1 MRRRVCLLCLTLVM
15 GVLPLTGYGWE
26 SPLVADHTCTD
37 LSAIPAAW
45 IDSIQANLRWHYAHT
60 SHGEQLSIGLERI
73 ETADSS
79 YDVDVGFS
87 YLPTVPGA
95 FCIFDGQEIE
105 TYITPDMYWETEIG
119 MNLTRDVLNHN
130 PTINVSGW
138 AWCTQLDYYSQVE
151 VQAYLDSMT
160 ALEAEFP
167 NVIFVYFTGNAQAID
182 EDGYNRHLRN
192 EEIRQYCLANNKV
205 LFDFADLD
213 SWWYNPV
220 SLEWEFSFFVWSGDT
235 VRVEHPQFLGDEG
248 GHTTFESC
256 EQKGRAVWWLM
267 ARLAGWPGSP
277 YVAEKDNRRTSA
289 YSLYQN
295 APNPVNSWTS
305 ISYGLESRSHVELSI
320 YDISGRLVRVLF
332 EGEREAGVYSAA
344 WDGID
349 GSGIDVKSGVY
360 LYRLRTPGSSPLTRK
375 MLVLR

>member
-1 MRRRVCLLCLTLVM
+1 VERDSSVYVNREGGGTHMRRYVCLLCPVLLV
-15 GVLPLTGYGWE
+15 GLSALAGYGWE
-26 SPLVADHTCTD
+26 SPLVVDHTCTD
-37 LSAIPAAW
+37 LSLIPAAW
-45 IDSIQANLRWHYAHT
+45 IDSVQANLRWHYAHT

-73 ETADSS
+73 ESSDSA

-87 YLPTVPGA
+87 SLPTVPGA

-105 TYITPDMYWETEIG
+105 TYITPDLYWETELG

-138 AWCTQLDYYSQVE
+138 AWCTQLDYYSQAE

-160 ALEAEFP
+160 VLEAEFP
-167 NVIFVYFTGNAQAID
+167 SVIFIYFTGNAQAID
-182 EDGYNRHLRN
+182 EDGYNRYLRN
-192 EEIRQYCLANNKV
+192 EEIRQYCLSNNKV

-220 SLEWEFSFFVWSGDT
+220 SLEWEFSFFDWSGDT
-235 VRVEHPQFLGDEG
+235 VPVEHPQFHGDEG

-277 YVAEKDNRRTSA
+277 YVAEKENRRSPVRF
-289 YSLYQN
+289 LYQN
-295 APNPVNSWTS
+295 TPNPMRSWTS
-305 ISYGLESRSHVELSI
+305 ISYSLESRSHVELSI
-320 YDISGRLVRVLF
+320 YDVSGRLVRVLF
-332 EGEREAGVYSAA
+332 EGERAESTSTGLEHPA
-344 WDGID
+344 
-349 GSGIDVKSGVY
+349 
-360 LYRLRTPGSSPLTRK
+360 RPL
-375 MLVLR
+375 